1 MAMFDFLD
9 QFFDQRG
16 KLAHQVRRGGFP
28 LRGLGAGFRKFG

>member
-1 MAMFDFLD
+1 MFDFLD
-9 QFFDQRG
+9 QRFNQRD